1 MRAAEAVSHGAVTI
15 VNAMATGKGAA
26 IGIDLWTKAK
36 VTLTDKPGKIV
47 CRNFTETNDDH
58 LMRVTVT
65 KVLRKFKLLK
75 RHGAIVETQSNI
87 PVAVGLK
94 SSSAASN
101 AVTRA
106 TLEAIGEELDDYQ
119 TVRLG
124 VDASLDAGVTITG
137 AFDDACACYFGGVM
151 VTNNLTRQVLKRFK
165 PPRGF
170 SVLLYVPTT
179 KKYTK
184 DVNLSRLTKIKPLIE
199 TAFQETLNGNHW
211 FALTLNGF
219 TYAEAFGYNTDPIKD
234 ALFSGAIASGLT
246 GKGPAIVAIVH
257 ESNFRQVQ
265 KVWSC
270 LSGKIIRTSF
280 NLEKATSVK
289 VDQ

>member
-26 IGIDLWTKAK
+26 IGIDLWTRAK
-36 VTLTDKPGKIV
+36 VALTDKPGEIV

-58 LMRVTVT
+58 LMQVTVT
-65 KVLRKFKLLK
+65 KVLRKFMLLK
-75 RHGAIVETQSNI
+75 KHGAIVETRSNI

-101 AVTRA
+101 AIIRA

-119 TVRLG
+119 AVRLG
-124 VDASLDAGVTITG
+124 VDASLEAGVTITG

-151 VTNNLTRQVLKRFK
+151 VTNNITRQVLKYSK
-165 PPRGF
+165 PPRDF

-184 DVNLSRLTKIKPLIE
+184 DVNLTRLTKIKPLIE
-199 TAFQETLNGNHW
+199 TAFQEALNGNHW

-219 TYAEAFGYNTDPIKD
+219 TYAEAFGYNTDPIKN

-257 ESNFRQVQ
+257 ESNLRQVQ
-265 KVWSC
+265 KAWSY
-270 LSGKIIRTSF
+270 LPGKVIRTSF
-280 NLEKATSVK
+280 NLEKATSVM
-289 VDQ
+289 VNQ